1 MKKTL
6 MALAAMAAMTGLCGN
21 QDAVLLT
28 FSTKGPDLY
37 RTGETVADK
46 ECYALVWTKAGETFG
61 GFDAAGNV
69 LGNGSV
75 LIVAAPI
82 ARDGACPKVTF
93 QLNATYVANYL
104 QGSGTYALYLLDT
117 RDANG
122 VPLGTVVKD
131 ISGRNANVP
140 LCVNSWGAVIVDG
153 EAASLQ
159 AENGFGN
166 IVTGTASRSIS
177 TTTVAPIPG
186 GEEAVRPVVKSAKVV
201 GDKFV
206 VTVENPVPYM
216 TYNLV
221 DASSKEAIGGSAKSG
236 VVSETMTLE
245 TPMNEPSK
253 LMSVT
258 AGRNQ

>member
-6 MALAAMAAMTGLCGN
+6 MALAAVAAITGFCGN

-28 FSTKGPDLY
+28 FSTKGPDAY
-37 RTGETVADK
+37 QTGETVADK

-93 QLNATYVANYL
+93 QLNASYVANYL

-131 ISGRNANVP
+131 VSGRNANVP
-140 LCVNSWGAVIVDG
+140 LCVNSWGAVTVDG
-153 EAASLQ
+153 EAATLQ

-166 IVTGTASRSIS
+166 IASGSASQPIS
-177 TTTVAPIPG
+177 TTTVAPIPEG
-186 GEEAVRPVVKSAKVV
+186 VDVTPVIKSAKVED
-201 GDKFV
+201 GKFK
-206 VTVENPVPYM
+206 VTIEKPVPYM

-221 DASSKEAIGGSAKSG
+221 DASSKETVGTTAKSG
-236 VVSETMTLE
+236 VVTETTTLE
-245 TPMNEPSK
+245 TKVDAPSK
-253 LMSVT
+253 LIRVS
-258 AGRNQ
+258 AERNQ

>member
-1 MKKTL
+1 MKKIL
-6 MALAAMAAMTGLCGN
+6 VVWAALATMTGFCGN
-21 QDAVLLT
+21 QDAILIS
-28 FSTKGPDLY
+28 FATKGPDKYAKGDL
-37 RTGETVADK
+37 VANG
-46 ECYALVWTKAGETFG
+46 ECYALVWTKSGETFG

-75 LIVAAPI
+75 LIVAAPL

-93 QLNATYVANYL
+93 QLSSTYVANYL
-104 QGSGTYALYLLDT
+104 QGSGSYALYLLDT

-122 VPLGTVVKD
+122 APLGTVVKD

-140 LCVNSWGAVIVDG
+140 LCVNSWGAVTVDG
-153 EAASLQ
+153 EAATLQ
-159 AENGFGN
+159 VENGFGN
-166 IVTGTASRSIS
+166 IVSGAASQPIT

-186 GEEAVRPVVKSAKVV
+186 GEDSVKPIVKSAKVV

-206 VTVENPVPYM
+206 VTVEKPVPYM
-216 TYNLV
+216 AYSLV
-221 DASSKEAIGGSAKSG
+221 DASSKEAIGGPAKSG

-258 AGRNQ
+258 ADRNQ